1 MMNGKLMLSCRMQF
15 VSLILAGLILQPVRA
30 GVIPGRWEKVEN
42 LDLGARITLELKNGD
57 PLEGHF
63 EGLSASGV
71 DIETRSVRVVI
82 PKEAIQTISIQPKD
96 GLSNGAAIGA
106 AVGAAIGAGVSLA
119 EFAANGT
126 GDLTGAGVVF
136 YTLVFSGIATA
147 IGAGLGAA
155 ADAGMKSMAIVI
167 YEAPETA
174 Q

>member
-1 MMNGKLMLSCRMQF
+1 MMNGKLMQSCRMQI

-106 AVGAAIGAGVSLA
+106 GVWRRG
-119 EFAANGT
+119 F
-126 GDLTGAGVVF
+126 
-136 YTLVFSGIATA
+136 
-147 IGAGLGAA
+147 LGR
-155 ADAGMKSMAIVI
+155 ICR
-167 YEAPETA
+167 
-174 Q
+174 

>member
-1 MMNGKLMLSCRMQF
+1 MMNGKLMQSCRLQI

-96 GLSNGAAIGA
+96 GLSNGAA
-106 AVGAAIGAGVSLA
+106 LA
-119 EFAANGT
+119 PHWRR
-126 GDLTGAGVVF
+126 
-136 YTLVFSGIATA
+136 
-147 IGAGLGAA
+147 GLFGR
-155 ADAGMKSMAIVI
+155 ICR
-167 YEAPETA
+167 
-174 Q
+174 